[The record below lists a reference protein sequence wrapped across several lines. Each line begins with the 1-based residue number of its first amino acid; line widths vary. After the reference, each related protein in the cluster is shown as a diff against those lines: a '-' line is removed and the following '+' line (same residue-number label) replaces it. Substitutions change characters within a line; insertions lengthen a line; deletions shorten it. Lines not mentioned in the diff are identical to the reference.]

1 MDTLTKE
8 LSGPVGQYLAGFPAR
23 RRLHPF
29 DNALLDL
36 TVRGF
41 CRLVEPTCVVAW
53 SLRKA

>member
-41 CRLVEPTCVVAW
+41 RRSVQSACMTAH